1 MDTNGNGSNSIQ
13 HYVTALH
20 QFEEEKRAVAN
31 AADALKDVVKAK
43 LMSRK
48 QAETREG
55 RNEAYSSYLGALGML
70 AAPEPAQA
78 TKGQKKPDATS
89 RN

>member
-13 HYVTALH
+13 HYVTALQ

-48 QAETREG
+48 QAETRE
-55 RNEAYSSYLGALGML
+55 A